1 MQAFANNSSAQ
12 LRADERG
19 AIMVIAVFM
28 AVFIVAIL
36 YYAMGI
42 GQAILV
48 RDRMQDASDAG
59 ALSGAIMHA
68 RGMNFLVLINIVM
81 AALLAVLVAL
91 KAVEG
96 LAILG
101 IAIALA
107 LAWITG
113 GSSAALIP
121 PLNGLRQSMDSAYE
135 SVKPPIFQAL
145 EILHQTAD
153 TVKKLVPDAAE
164 GIVKAETGEHGLPD
178 AQGLLLRPQQELPV
192 EDDGFDTL
200 CGKAGSL
207 AGGIVTKP
215 LDPLIGGLGI
225 DSAIGSFTASLSS
238 WFCGDSGDPPPV
250 AKRSNVETVYP
261 QTDAAKACASD
272 NTAVP
277 SYDPGVT
284 TPACDSSKKEA
295 TDGKPDAA
303 TGQCTAG
310 GDCGATGAYEIRASV
325 ALKQCDPEGAPTPKN
340 YTYQSR
346 AGAASYVWTR
356 AGWKQ
361 LDRHYQPP
369 VLVVESAAPP
379 CGRKERHPTVAVGYN
394 LNVHPR
400 GNVNEI
406 LPVCSNEVGASWP
419 PAPPLPGDRVHVLV
433 EDATHTAGRWPH
445 APSLGDQVQVRF
457 AEVVHVLGCT
467 KVEEKTGCPPN
478 VTNAKSDSGGS
489 SKSPKM
495 VLGAATLGDA
505 NFQLRVIVRGEP
517 PKGRAESMVRL
528 SVWNAPV
535 PADDLEVER
544 SLGRL
549 SVAQSEYFYDGDE
562 GRGEWMWQMKWRARL
577 TRFQI
582 PSEDSAMALCNGPCS
597 DAIGQLRKYSQL
609 FAH

>member
-1 MQAFANNSSAQ
+1 MKAFFRNSTVP
-12 LRADERG
+12 LRADNRG
-19 AIMVIAVFM
+19 AIMVITVFM
-28 AVFIVAIL
+28 AVFLVAIL

-42 GQAILV
+42 GQAILL
-48 RDRMQDASDAG
+48 RERMQDASDAG

-101 IAIALA
+101 IAVALA

-121 PLNGLRQSMDSAYE
+121 PLNGLRQSMNSAYD
-135 SVKPPIFQAL
+135 SVRPPVFQAL

-153 TVKKLVPDAAE
+153 TVKGLVPDAAE
-164 GIVKAETGEHGLPD
+164 GIVKAERGEHGLPD
-178 AQGLLLRPQQELPV
+178 AQELLLRPQQELPV

-207 AGGIVTKP
+207 AGGVVTKP
-215 LDPLIGGLGI
+215 LNPLIGGLGI
-225 DSAIGSFTASLSS
+225 DEAIGSFTKSLSS

-250 AKRSNVETVYP
+250 AKKPRVETVYP
-261 QTDAAKACASD
+261 QTDAARACASD
-272 NTAVP
+272 NTAV
-277 SYDPGVT
+277 SSHDPGAT
-284 TPACDSSKKEA
+284 TPACDRSEREA
-295 TDGKPDAA
+295 TDAKPDAA
-303 TGQCTAG
+303 TGQCAAG
-310 GDCGATGAYEIRASV
+310 VDCGGAGAYEIRA
-325 ALKQCDPEGAPTPKN
+325 AIAIGQCDPDGAPSPKD

-346 AGAASYVWTR
+346 AGTASYVWTR
-356 AGWKQ
+356 MGWKQ
-361 LDRHYQPP
+361 LERFYQTP
-369 VLVVESAAPP
+369 VLVVKAAAPP
-379 CGRKERHPTVAVGYN
+379 CGRKERRPTVAIGYN
-394 LNVHPR
+394 QNVHPR
-400 GNVNEI
+400 GDVNEI

-419 PAPPLPGDRVHVLV
+419 SDPPGTSDRVQVQLG
-433 EDATHTAGRWPH
+433 DATRDAGWPQG
-445 APSLGDQVQVRF
+445 PSLGDKIQVRF
-457 AEVVHVLGCT
+457 AEVVHILGCT
-467 KVEEKTGCPPN
+467 KVEEKTGSPPN

-505 NFQLRVIVRGEP
+505 NFQLRVIVQGEP
-517 PKGRAESMVRL
+517 PRGRAEGIVRL
-528 SVWNAPV
+528 AVWNAAA
-535 PADDLEVER
+535 PADDLEAER

-577 TRFQI
+577 TPFRI
-582 PSEDSAMALCNGPCS
+582 PSEDSAMAHCNGPCR
-597 DAIGQLRKYSQL
+597 DAIGQLQKYGPL